1 MLELLLFRSFI
12 LPENLMELS
21 CYKKEERVSDKRKD
35 MIMDEEQPTNEAC
48 IRGYGFNTKPWRKNY
63 N

>member
-1 MLELLLFRSFI
+1 
-12 LPENLMELS
+12 MELS